1 MHGVS
6 KKLYLLKQLYSVI
19 YVNCSPKRSRIV
31 EAAVGLALGWPA
43 AILRKQAQ
51 QYSLALFV
59 KEKNKHMLGF
69 IILLR
74 NPVTM
79 FVMLCYDMYL

>member
-6 KKLYLLKQLYSVI
+6 KKLYLLKQLHSVI

-59 KEKNKHMLGF
+59 KEKTNTCWDLLFCYG
-69 IILLR
+69 ILSGCHY
-74 NPVTM
+74 V
-79 FVMLCYDMYL
+79 CYVMYL